1 MATTITGYTVTAVE
15 DSQAEVPGGDVA
27 NSYLVTYVTHPDE
40 QSHQVN
46 VLKNQ
51 PDELAAIATAI
62 ENDVNTIAGIYQLGQ

>member
-15 DSQAEVPGGDVA
+15 DSQQEVPGGDVA

-51 PDELAAIATAI
+51 PDELAAIQAAI
-62 ENDVNTIAGIYQLGQ
+62 EQDVNTIAGIYQLGQ